1 MDQQRIEKL
10 IAIWKDFAGKQRGP
24 GAFMINPDTERVE
37 LVAQGVLKNEDR
49 HGFKYCPCRLPLGDS
64 AADAKLICPCNF
76 KLQKSWQ
83 EKGECICSLF
93 VL

>member
-37 LVAQGVLKNEDR
+37 LVAQGVLNNEDR
-49 HGFKYCPCRLPLGDS
+49 HGFKLFRL
-64 AADAKLICPCNF
+64 
-76 KLQKSWQ
+76 
-83 EKGECICSLF
+83 
-93 VL
+93 